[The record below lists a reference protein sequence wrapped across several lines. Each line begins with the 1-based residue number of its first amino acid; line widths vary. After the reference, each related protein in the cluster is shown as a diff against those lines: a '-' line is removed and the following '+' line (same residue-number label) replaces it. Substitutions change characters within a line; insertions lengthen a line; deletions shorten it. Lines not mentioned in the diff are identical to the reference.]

1 MLYITG
7 KLIKNLEEYQLE
19 NKITQEKSMKG

>member
-19 NKITQEKSMKG
+19 NKITQEKPMKG